1 MWLVDTA
8 VFLAAAVVA
17 VPISQRLGLGTVLG
31 YLAAGVIIGPSGF
44 GLIGGVE
51 GVLHFAEFGVVLL
64 LFLIGLE
71 LQPKRLWMLR
81 REVFGF
87 GGAQVL
93 ASTAAL
99 GGLGVLLGLP
109 AAAAG
114 VVAFAFSLSSTA
126 FVLQL
131 LGERNEQATAHGRA
145 SFGIL
150 LFQDLAA
157 IPALAIVPLLGAADA
172 GDAAPTAPLVRF
184 VLVVAILV
192 GIILAGRYLLRPV
205 FRIVAQTRSH
215 ELSSAWALLVV
226 IATALAMQAVGLSM
240 ALGAF
245 IAGVLLAD
253 SEYRHEAEANVEPFK
268 GLLLGLFFIAVGMS
282 ADLDVVRHQPLL
294 VFAVAVIVV
303 AIKIAVVAAL
313 APLFGLRGASGRS
326 LALALSQA
334 GEFGFVIFGIAER
347 ARILPPDSAPLLV
360 SAVTLSMAATP
371 ALLMLNDVLRRRR
384 RIEAPPFDEI
394 AATDGAVIIA
404 GYGRFGQIVARVC
417 TMTRISTTALEIDP
431 GEVEVIRRFGH
442 AIYYGD
448 AARVDLLRAAGAERA
463 RLFVLAIDDP
473 DASLRTAQVVRE
485 NFPHL
490 RIIARARNREH
501 AYALMAL
508 GIDEVIRE
516 TYLSSLAAAT
526 RVLEEVGLSTT
537 QARDAVRMFRQ
548 HDEELLRRQ
557 FEVRDDEARLIE
569 LSKSFTAELEQ
580 LFQEDR
586 EATR

>member
-71 LQPKRLWMLR
+71 LQPRRLWMLR

-93 ASTAAL
+93 ATTVVLAS
-99 GGLGVLLGLP
+99 LGVLLGLP
-109 AAAAG
+109 LAAAG

-184 VLVVAILV
+184 ALVVAILA

-205 FRIVAQTRSH
+205 FRIVAQTQSH

-226 IATALAMQAVGLSM
+226 VATALAMQAAGLSM

-253 SEYRHEAEANVEPFK
+253 SEYRHEAEANIEPFK

-282 ADLDVVRHQPLL
+282 ADLGVVRHQPLL

-303 AIKIAVVAAL
+303 AIKVAVVAVL

-404 GYGRFGQIVARVC
+404 GYGRVGQIVARVC
-417 TMTRISTTALEIDP
+417 AMTHVPTTALEIDP

-463 RLFVLAIDDP
+463 RLFVLAIDNP

-508 GIDEVIRE
+508 GIDDVIRE

-526 RVLEEVGLSTT
+526 RVLEEVGLSTA
-537 QARDAVRMFRQ
+537 QARDAVRTFRQ